1 MTKND
6 EILIIYT
13 SWYTDFINEMTD
25 AAMERLESEDCMI
38 KSFKALKDL
47 IIQSSDSNLSI
58 AASVIS
64 LIKSV
69 YQLV

>member
-25 AAMERLESEDCMI
+25 AA
-38 KSFKALKDL
+38 LKDW
-47 IIQSSDSNLSI
+47 NLRI
-58 AASVIS
+58 V
-64 LIKSV
+64 
-69 YQLV
+69 

>member
-25 AAMERLESEDCMI
+25 AAMERLGSEDCMI
-38 KSFKALKDL
+38 KSFELL
-47 IIQSSDSNLSI
+47 Q
-58 AASVIS
+58 
-64 LIKSV
+64 
-69 YQLV
+69 

>member
-25 AAMERLESEDCMI
+25 AAVERLESEDCFQ
-38 KSFKALKDL
+38 SKACDL
-47 IIQSSDSNLSI
+47 L
-58 AASVIS
+58 
-64 LIKSV
+64 LG
-69 YQLV
+69 